1 MLIMI
6 EESAMSLAMGYDGQM
21 SEKNKLEWRF
31 YQICFRT
38 FNMTG
43 KIKFVDH
50 MNNMAEKLKKEIEKR
65 GNE

>member
-1 MLIMI
+1 
-6 EESAMSLAMGYDGQM
+6 MSLAIEGYDGQM